1 MQFFSN
7 DFGNKKVDT
16 DIRDSLREKRYVKLS
31 NYAGCS
37 LNIVFYLLSN
47 AVIFLNS
54 VSSGAALV
62 FDLPSGGPSMKSGV
76 HTLTPEEAIKA
87 SVQNI

>member
-1 MQFFSN
+1 M
-7 DFGNKKVDT
+7 
-16 DIRDSLREKRYVKLS
+16 
-31 NYAGCS
+31 
-37 LNIVFYLLSN
+37 FYLLSN

-54 VSSGAALV
+54 VSSAAALV